1 MNSSVI
7 IVAAGSSTRFKGK
20 IPKNNIQKNSVIQG
34 NLDPAYLVS
43 GGKELVNKT
52 IDIVEK
58 FSTGGH
64 IFNLGHGITPNAKIK
79 NVELLIK
86 TIKDK
91 I

>member
-1 MNSSVI
+1 M
-7 IVAAGSSTRFKGK
+7 
-20 IPKNNIQKNSVIQG
+20 
-34 NLDPAYLVS
+34 DPAYLVS

-58 FSTGGH
+58 FSTAGH
-64 IFNLGHGITPNAKIK
+64 IFNLGHGITPNAKIE

-86 TIKDK
+86 TIKEK

>member
-1 MNSSVI
+1 M
-7 IVAAGSSTRFKGK
+7 
-20 IPKNNIQKNSVIQG
+20 
-34 NLDPAYLVS
+34 DPAFLVS

-52 IDIVEK
+52 NEIVEK
-58 FSTGGH
+58 FSTAGH
-64 IFNLGHGITPNAKIK
+64 IFNLGHGITPNAKIE

>member
-1 MNSSVI
+1 
-7 IVAAGSSTRFKGK
+7 
-20 IPKNNIQKNSVIQG
+20 
-34 NLDPAYLVS
+34 LDPAYLVS

-58 FSTGGH
+58 FSTAGH
-64 IFNLGHGITPNAKIK
+64 IFNLGHGITPNAKIE

>member
-1 MNSSVI
+1 M
-7 IVAAGSSTRFKGK
+7 
-20 IPKNNIQKNSVIQG
+20 
-34 NLDPAYLVS
+34 DPAYLVS
-43 GGKELVNKT
+43 GGKDLVNKT

-58 FSTGGH
+58 FSTSGH
-64 IFNLGHGITPNAKIK
+64 IFNLGHGITPNAKIE